1 MVSEKWKNF
10 IFKCIPFIVV
20 FFIGL
25 GIGYK
30 LMPTKTVTKV
40 ETKVETKYVEVEGKS
55 KTEVSYLQKA
65 SNSDA
70 DVVVKNNNPKVEVNG
85 K

>member
-1 MVSEKWKNF
+1 MISVGDNKWLNF
-10 IFKCIPFIVV
+10 ILKCIPFILIFTAGVY
-20 FFIGL
+20 
-25 GIGYK
+25 IGYHF
-30 LMPTKTVTKV
+30 MPTKTVTKV

-70 DVVVKNNNPKVEVNG
+70 GRIVLLSCI
-85 K
+85 